1 MNVKPNGT
9 IVAETVPKA
18 VETEIEW
25 LIDRRDGAPN
35 FELRKFR
42 IRPKGSIPKHYH
54 PDVEHEQY
62 VLKGEYVVGI
72 GEKVYHVKPGD
83 SLFIP
88 AGTLHWY
95 DNSGREDA
103 EFLCI
108 VPKKE
113 NYQAVYVDDV
123 ESAAKAVPAGSTG
136 EATSGIDM
144 KKEC

>member
-9 IVAETVPKA
+9 IAAETVPKA

-42 IRPKGSIPKHYH
+42 IRPNGSIPKHYH
-54 PDVEHEQY
+54 PDVEHEKY

-72 GEKVYHVKPGD
+72 GEKVYHVRPGD

-95 DNSGREDA
+95 DNSGKEDA
-103 EFLCI
+103 EFLCV

-113 NYQAVYVDDV
+113 NYQAIYVD
-123 ESAAKAVPAGSTG
+123 ERERAAEAVPAGSTSI
-136 EATSGIDM
+136 TPSDIDL

>member
-9 IVAETVPKA
+9 IAAETVPKA

-42 IRPKGSIPKHYH
+42 IRPNGSIPKHYH
-54 PDVEHEQY
+54 SDVEHEQY

-72 GEKVYHVKPGD
+72 GEKEYHVKRGD

-95 DNSGREDA
+95 DNSGSEDA

-108 VPKKE
+108 IPKKE
-113 NYQAVYVDDV
+113 NYQAIYVD
-123 ESAAKAVPAGSTG
+123 EKEGAAQAVSSGSRSKTP
-136 EATSGIDM
+136 SDIDL